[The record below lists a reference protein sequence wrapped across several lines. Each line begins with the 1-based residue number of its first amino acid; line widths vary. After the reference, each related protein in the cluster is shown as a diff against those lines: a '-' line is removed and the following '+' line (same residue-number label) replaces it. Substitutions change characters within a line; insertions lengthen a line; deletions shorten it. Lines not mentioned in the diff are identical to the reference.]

1 MTQFDKVP
9 ISSFTAHIFKNSGNK
24 NDFTKLKNL
33 QNQIKISKIDI
44 FITIFL

>member
-24 NDFTKLKNL
+24 NDFTKLKN
-33 QNQIKISKIDI
+33 QIKKSVKLT
-44 FITIFL
+44 FS